1 MCGPVRSPSGAV
13 SGCALLAVLGA
24 SASITLA
31 DTVILDNGDR
41 ITGRIQRAESGKV
54 IIATDYAGEIG
65 IDWAHIETLTSD
77 EAMTVNLDDAT
88 RVYGKLAMQGGIID
102 VTSPDGLSQRSVPV
116 KQVEAVAPGN
126 MLKDQL
132 ITSGQLNIGGSRT
145 SGNTQNSIVHIDGE
159 LVARQGP
166 DRYTVGALFNR
177 ATDRGAE
184 TAENAKLYAKYD
196 RFFAKKWYGTINTT
210 FEHDPFADIQLRTTA
225 GVGIGYQALAS
236 ARTNLALES
245 GVDYVETNHYQLP
258 TESYP
263 AVRLA
268 LKFDSYLIPDRLQV
282 FQGTELYIARG
293 QDEPSFARTQT
304 GLRVPVWKKF
314 VANLQ
319 YNVDWNSNPP
329 PGFESIDRTLIFSL
343 GYRW

>member
-1 MCGPVRSPSGAV
+1 
-13 SGCALLAVLGA
+13 LLAVLGA

-41 ITGRIQRAESGKV
+41 ITGRIQRADSGKV
-54 IIATDYAGEIG
+54 IIATDYAGEIR

-88 RVYGKLAMQGGIID
+88 RVYGKLAMQGGNID

-116 KQVEAVAPGN
+116 KQVEAIAPGN

-132 ITSGQLNIGGSRT
+132 VTSGQLNIGGSRT

-159 LVARQGP
+159 LIARQGP

-245 GVDYVETNHYQLP
+245 GVDYVETNHYQLS

-304 GLRVPVWKKF
+304 GLRVPVWNKF

>member
-1 MCGPVRSPSGAV
+1 MCGPVRLLSGAV
-13 SGCALLAVLGA
+13 SGCALLAGLGA
-24 SASITLA
+24 SASIALA
-31 DTVILDNGDR
+31 DTLILDNGDR

-54 IIATDYAGEIG
+54 VIATDYAGEIR

-88 RVYGKLAMQGGIID
+88 RMYGRLEMQGGIID
-102 VTSPDGLSQRSVPV
+102 VISPDGVSQRSVPV
-116 KQVEAVAPGN
+116 TQIETIAPGN
-126 MLKDQL
+126 MLKDRL
-132 ITSGQLNIGGSRT
+132 VTSGQLNIGASRT
-145 SGNTQNSIVHIDGE
+145 TGNTQTSTVHIDGE
-159 LVARQGP
+159 VVARKGP
-166 DRYTVGALFNR
+166 DRYTVGGLLNR
-177 ATDRGAE
+177 ATDRGEE
-184 TAENAKLYAKYD
+184 TASNSKLYAKYD
-196 RFFAKKWYGTINTT
+196 RFFTKKWYGTINTT
-210 FEHDPFADIQLRTTA
+210 FEHDPFADIELRTTA

-263 AVRLA
+263 AIRLA

-282 FQGTELYIARG
+282 FQGTELYVARG

>member
-1 MCGPVRSPSGAV
+1 M
-13 SGCALLAVLGA
+13 LAVLGA

-41 ITGRIQRAESGKV
+41 ITGRIQRADSGKV
-54 IIATDYAGEIG
+54 IIATDYAGEIR

-116 KQVEAVAPGN
+116 KQVEAIAPGN

-132 ITSGQLNIGGSRT
+132 VTSGQLNIGGSRT

-159 LVARQGP
+159 LIARQGP

-245 GVDYVETNHYQLP
+245 GVDYVETNHYQLS

-304 GLRVPVWKKF
+304 GLRVPVW
-314 VANLQ
+314 N
-319 YNVDWNSNPP
+319 NSSP
-329 PGFESIDRTLIFSL
+329 IFNTTWTGTAILHRDSKAST
-343 GYRW
+343 GH